1 MKPEQSLTQKSLRSR
16 NHFRIILA
24 ITAKDILDA
33 LKNKNTLTS
42 LISVLFLVVMYKFL
56 PVLSQDEIPF
66 VFLYDTGHSVY
77 TQALED
83 SDTMIVRVYE
93 TYEIFEER
101 FRGHA
106 DAELG
111 LVLPAD
117 FDQVLA
123 AAKVPQI
130 QGYVLHWVSPE
141 KVEQQRADLEN
152 RIAGIVGSPVR
163 ITMNGGT
170 LTMLPDST
178 GGFLAAT
185 GMVIILI
192 VLGMVLIPNLMLE
205 EKTTRTMDA
214 LLVSPA
220 NSLQIVLGK
229 AFAGLFYSL
238 VFILLAFILNGSFVL
253 QWWLALLTALLC
265 TLISVALGL
274 VLGTTIDNRQ
284 QLLVVANLIM
294 FPLLLPVFLSIMT
307 DLLPAWLIAL
317 MRWLP
322 PVAASELFRIS
333 FSDQAIPLQILP
345 RLGLLLV
352 AVISLL
358 GWEAWLV
365 RRSDR

>member
-1 MKPEQSLTQKSLRSR
+1 MKQNISPTQKSLRTR
-16 NHFRIILA
+16 KPFRIIMA
-24 ITAKDILDA
+24 ITAKDVLDA
-33 LKNKNTLTS
+33 LKNKNTITA
-42 LISVLFLVVMYKFL
+42 LITVVFLVVIYKFL
-56 PVLSQDEIPF
+56 PNLSRDEIPF
-66 VFLYDTGHSVY
+66 VFLYDAGQSAY

-83 SDTMIVRVYE
+83 SDTINVRVYE
-93 TYEIFEER
+93 TYDVFEER

-117 FDQVLA
+117 FDQTLA
-123 AAKVPQI
+123 AGQVPQI
-130 QGYVLHWVSPE
+130 QGYVLHWVHP
-141 KVEQQRADLEN
+141 KQVEEQRLDLEN
-152 RIAGIVGSPVR
+152 RISNIVGAPVQ
-163 ITMNGGT
+163 ITMDGGT

-178 GGFLAAT
+178 GGFLASA
-185 GMVIILI
+185 GMAIILMM
-192 VLGMVLIPNLMLE
+192 LGMVLIPNLMLE

-229 AFAGLFYSL
+229 AFAGLFYGL
-238 VFILLAFILNGSFVL
+238 VFILLAFILNGNFVL

-265 TLISVALGL
+265 ALVSIALGL
-274 VLGTTIDNRQ
+274 VLGTMIENRQ
-284 QLLVVANLIM
+284 QLMVVANVIM

-307 DLLPAWLIAL
+307 DLLPAWLITL

-322 PVAASELFRIS
+322 TVATSDLFRIS
-333 FSDQAIPLQILP
+333 FSDQAVPFQILP

-352 AVISLL
+352 VFLALL
-358 GWEAWLV
+358 GWEAWLI